1 MKLPW
6 KEHSPFI
13 YKHSTFI
20 LRLHKSLRKVI
31 HFEML
36 SSQVRVKE
44 GITIYFNFPGK
55 QLH

>member
-6 KEHSPFI
+6 KEHSCFI
-13 YKHSTFI
+13 YKQSTSI
-20 LRLHKSLRKVI
+20 LHLNKSLRKVI

-36 SSQVRVKE
+36 SSEACVKA
-44 GITIYFNFPGK
+44 GTTIYFNFPGK